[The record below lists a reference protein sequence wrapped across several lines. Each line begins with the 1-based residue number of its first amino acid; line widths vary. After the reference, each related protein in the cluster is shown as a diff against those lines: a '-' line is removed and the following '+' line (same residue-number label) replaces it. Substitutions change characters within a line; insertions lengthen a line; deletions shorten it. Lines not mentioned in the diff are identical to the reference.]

1 MADVFHR
8 RIFLEGPAGQLEALL
23 WTTATQNPARVAV
36 VCHPHPLFGGTLHN
50 KVVFQ
55 TAKTLHSR
63 GYPVL
68 RFNFR
73 GAGQSAGT
81 HDKGR
86 GEADDVRIAIDYL
99 AQEFPATAIIVAG
112 FSFGAWVGLKVGCQ
126 DARVQ
131 EVIGLGIP
139 VNDSDLNYLKACTKP
154 KLIIQGAKDQFG
166 AKARVESLFD
176 EMPNP
181 KQLMFIPEADHF
193 FTGKLDQVSA
203 AISSVARRIVGTL
216 SI

>member
-36 VCHPHPLFGGTLHN
+36 VCHPHPLLGGTLHN

-203 AISSVARRIVGTL
+203 AISTWLDEFKTL

>member
-154 KLIIQGAKDQFG
+154 KLILQGAKDQFG

-193 FTGKLDQVSA
+193 FTGKLDQVAA
-203 AISSVARRIVGTL
+203 AISTWLDEFKTL